1 MKDIKLFKGDCLEL
15 LKDIPDG
22 SVDMVLTDPPY
33 GTTACKWDTVIDLDK
48 MWLELKRVIKPNGAI
63 VMTATEPFTSVLCV
77 SNIRAL
83 REKLVWVKHKPSNFA
98 CGKFMHLKYH
108 EDIVVFAEKKPIYNP
123 QMQPRKS
130 KRLEQMQKGNSR
142 KWNTTRSDGNEVS
155 LKTQYESKSW
165 NDYNSEL
172 KYPSTVIEIPAVGSN
187 SKEKV
192 NHPTQKPVAL
202 IEYLIKTYTNESD
215 IVLDFTM
222 GSGTTGVGCVNT
234 NRSFIGIE
242 MDDKYFDIAENR
254 IKDAVKTKDVNHET
268 CNL

>member
-48 MWLELKRVIKPNGAI
+48 MWLELKRVIKPNGVI

-172 KYPSTVIEIPAVGSN
+172 STHPLLLKYQQLVVTLR
-187 SKEKV
+187 KK
-192 NHPTQKPVAL
+192 
-202 IEYLIKTYTNESD
+202 
-215 IVLDFTM
+215 
-222 GSGTTGVGCVNT
+222 
-234 NRSFIGIE
+234 
-242 MDDKYFDIAENR
+242 
-254 IKDAVKTKDVNHET
+254 
-268 CNL
+268 